1 VRYTVSIASDRAAA
15 SNEGKWYKP
24 LPGAVL
30 GGPAATWYRAGKE
43 EWEEIVPAAK
53 PGERRGGSVKTLLA
67 FVALATSIA
76 APAFAKPIRTG
87 HAQVRASNQEKSPIV
102 HPYAADHH
110 YPRPQ
115 YDYNNNA
122 NPDFQLGGSDR

>member
-1 VRYTVSIASDRAAA
+1 MRARLQI
-15 SNEGKWYKP
+15 SKLEKK
-24 LPGAVL
+24 
-30 GGPAATWYRAGKE
+30 
-43 EWEEIVPAAK
+43 
-53 PGERRGGSVKTLLA
+53 SMKTLVG
-67 FVALATSIA
+67 FVALATAIA

-87 HAQVRASNQEKSPIV
+87 HTHVRAWSHEQTFIV

-110 YPRPQ
+110 YPHPQ